1 MTPSVQPQ
9 VQNAM
14 PAAVTGHHS
23 YPQPLPHQNMQ
34 VGAPQ
39 SNMNLNPQSG
49 PQHQGQHSVQMQNQ
63 FPQQTPMMRPNQSH
77 AMYPNQALLAPSV
90 QGQNTIPLQQQPGYN
105 PNQQTGQ
112 TSHRPIS
119 QQVQQIL
126 PQQPFAQHQIPMPSH
141 QRPQGPV
148 NSFPQQAYPQPK
160 GNNALS
166 QNAVGRPSIP
176 NHAGHVQPFAQSAN
190 TIPVRPGNQNLL
202 AGTNNQVQSRAPEP
216 IDKQDV
222 TEQHTDSAS
231 GKLGKNE
238 LKSDVGSKQNSEDPH
253 SVKTSGP
260 NANALENG
268 DTLNKN
274 VGKGEA
280 SGNTG
285 VQHNSN
291 NEHAVVQGN
300 EIQDGPPLK
309 TETKSS
315 ESETDKLHSDDTCA
329 PRPPSGADNSAPAVS
344 QTNGGHGPGGLTHPH
359 PTGPNQH
366 LSAANASTLLRNHG
380 TAPALHS
387 GSHLNSTDNFQPTM
401 FKQPHGSDNQF
412 NIPGRNFQPQL
423 HGLPAGPYN
432 QVHEPPFH
440 TGASI
445 LSRGP
450 PFGAPPHG
458 DMHGGMAA
466 NFPPHTPEGF
476 GVQDERF
483 KSFHIPSQQN
493 IDRRE
498 FEEDLKKFPRHPL
511 DTEPGSKF
519 GNHSFGLHEAGKR
532 PVGFHDETIKKNLH
546 PGHLGPGP
554 GYGVHHMDGMAPR
567 SPGSEYIDMPSR
579 RLGPLSGGLINKSG
593 IDDFEG
599 RTASRF
605 GDSVGIA
612 FRDGRFPHPPGHFP
626 RDDFDGFGNF
636 RMGEHPRRGNFTG
649 HDEFAGHFQRGEHLG
664 AHDVP
669 RHLQHGE
676 RIGFGDHPGHMRA
689 FELSGSRS
697 FESFTKGNRPGH
709 PQLGEPGFR
718 SSFSLAGFNNDPGF
732 LTVKF

>member
-1 MTPSVQPQ
+1 
-9 VQNAM
+9 
-14 PAAVTGHHS
+14 
-23 YPQPLPHQNMQ
+23 
-34 VGAPQ
+34 
-39 SNMNLNPQSG
+39 
-49 PQHQGQHSVQMQNQ
+49 
-63 FPQQTPMMRPNQSH
+63 
-77 AMYPNQALLAPSV
+77 
-90 QGQNTIPLQQQPGYN
+90 
-105 PNQQTGQ
+105 
-112 TSHRPIS
+112 
-119 QQVQQIL
+119 
-126 PQQPFAQHQIPMPSH
+126 MPSH
-141 QRPQGPV
+141 LRPQGPV

-160 GNNALS
+160 GNTALS
-166 QNAVGRPSIP
+166 QNAAGRPSIP

-216 IDKQDV
+216 VDKQDV
-222 TEQHTDSAS
+222 TEQHS

-238 LKSDVGSKQNSEDPH
+238 LKSEKETNLKSTDVGSKQNSEDPH

-401 FKQPHGSDNQF
+401 FKQPHSSDNQF

-440 TGASI
+440 TGASN

-458 DMHGGMAA
+458 DMHSGMAT
-466 NFPPHTPEGF
+466 NFPPHTHEGF

-483 KSFHIPSQQN
+483 KSFQIPSQQN

-532 PVGFHDETIKKNLH
+532 PVGFHDETIKKGGSNLH

-579 RLGPLSGGLINKSG
+579 RLGPLSGGLIGKSG

-599 RTASRF
+599 RTTSRF

-612 FRDGRFPHPPGHFP
+612 FRDGRFPHPPSHFP

-636 RMGEHPRRGNFTG
+636 RMGEHPRRGNFIG
-649 HDEFAGHFQRGEHLG
+649 QDEFAGHFQRGEHLG

-669 RHLQHGE
+669 RHLQLGE